1 VEGAVVTIALDV
13 AIGVVFLYLL
23 LALIVTTVQELIA
36 SFFRLRAKHLYDAI
50 AGMLEGTAG
59 PETAAPPLRQ
69 LFEHPL
75 IRNLA
80 NEALRLDAQ
89 GRPSLRGIGLPS
101 YIPSQTFALA
111 LIDVLRGKQDATTA
125 LGASQVLAEAASTI
139 EALPKGS
146 QARKALA
153 LLLNDAKALGGNVD
167 EQAKLVSRRIESWFN
182 DRMARASGWY
192 KRKAQV
198 WSLAIALGVTLA
210 ANADTIHVVNRLWSD
225 AALRAAVVASAQ
237 KFAAVQPAP
246 SSASAAESD
255 PVAEARSV
263 TNRALQQT
271 RELESSYL
279 PVGWKWELKSASSM
293 PCVRLDTVSAE
304 VGSKKPIRCWAPSWR
319 DYGLLAVGWLI
330 TALAVSLGAAFW
342 FDVLSKALQLRG
354 SGPRVSET
362 SGKVEA
368 S

>member
-1 VEGAVVTIALDV
+1 MTIALDV

-36 SFFRLRAKHLYDAI
+36 SFFRLRAKHLYDAV
-50 AGMLEGTAG
+50 AGMLEGTDG
-59 PETAAPPLRQ
+59 PNTAARPLRQ

-80 NEALRLDAQ
+80 NEALRLDAK

-111 LIDVLRGKQDATTA
+111 LIDVLRGKQDVTTA

-139 EALPKGS
+139 DALPKGS

-167 EQAKLVSRRIESWFN
+167 EQAKLVSRRIETWFN

-237 KFAAVQPAP
+237 KFAAVPP
-246 SSASAAESD
+246 ASAAASD
-255 PVAEARSV
+255 SIAEARSL
-263 TNRALQQT
+263 TDLALQQT

-279 PVGWKWELKSASSM
+279 PVGWKWELKSASFL
-293 PCVRLDTVSAE
+293 PCVRLDTPSAE
-304 VGSKKPIRCWAPSWR
+304 AGAKQPIGCWAPSWR
-319 DYGLLAVGWLI
+319 DYGLLAIGWLI

-342 FDVLSKALQLRG
+342 FDILSKALQLRG

>member
-1 VEGAVVTIALDV
+1 VEGALVTIALDV

-80 NEALRLDAQ
+80 NEALRLDAR

-125 LGASQVLAEAASTI
+125 LGASQVLAEAASTV

-167 EQAKLVSRRIESWFN
+167 EQAKLVSRRIETWFN

-237 KFAAVQPAP
+237 KFATAQPALP
-246 SSASAAESD
+246 ASTGASD

-263 TNRALQQT
+263 TDLALQQT

-279 PVGWKWELKSASSM
+279 PVGWKWELKSTSSM

-304 VGSKKPIRCWAPSWR
+304 AGAKKPIRCWAPSWR

-342 FDVLSKALQLRG
+342 FDVLSKTLQLRG